1 MAVGD
6 DFGDMARLSDDVGST
21 EGWKEISREDVG
33 RVKWDVYMP
42 LIPIRVYK
50 RGFCESAKEIK

>member
-1 MAVGD
+1 VGD
-6 DFGDMARLSDDVGST
+6 DFGDMPRASIRRCWKHGKL
-21 EGWKEISREDVG
+21 EGDFEENVG

-42 LIPIRVYK
+42 LIPIGVYM